1 MVAKVERLYYTL
13 KLTLATLTGSFS
25 IPELGRRIELGVRQA
40 KIPFSLISRMM
51 IGPLTLIAN
60 VVVVNDE
67 ETTRTEA
74 AKTCNR
80 YLSTILTDISKV
92 LSIRITLC
100 YVSVQDILK
109 IHS

>member
-60 VVVVNDE
+60 VVVNDE
-67 ETTRTEA
+67 ETTRTEV